1 MKVKAELFIVEDPL
15 SSGVPPGDTGGL
27 GDTGARVGALGDLL
41 AFGDFVGVTGA
52 RVGALGDLLVAFGD
66 LLAFGDLDALG
77 ALGDLVVVAFGDLV
91 VVGDSVVA
99 FGDLVVSAFGDLR
112 EVASACKMHI
122 IAKRRVK
129 QT

>member
-1 MKVKAELFIVEDPL
+1 M
-15 SSGVPPGDTGGL
+15 
-27 GDTGARVGALGDLL
+27 GDLL

-129 QT
+129 QTWYFIMFCVRESLYRRTAIIEYLL